1 MKKII
6 FGTIAAATVI
16 ASVSAA
22 SAQNRMERNWSEMRG
37 TAAMDSSWEQPSRR
51 KGVSYGYNMRF
62 DRADSAGK

>member
-22 SAQNRMERNWSEMRG
+22 SAQNRMDRSWSEMR
-37 TAAMDSSWEQPSRR
+37 TQTSMDSSYDQPTRR
-51 KGVSYGYNMRF
+51 KGVSYGYNLRF
-62 DRADSAGK
+62 EAADVGK

>member
-22 SAQNRMERNWSEMRG
+22 SAQNRMDRNWSEIR
-37 TAAMDSSWEQPSRR
+37 TNTTMDSTYEQPARR
-51 KGVSYGYNMRF
+51 KGVSYGYNLRF
-62 DRADSAGK
+62 ERADVGK